1 MRSVLDRQP
10 TYFRRS
16 LASRA
21 IWTLIF
27 ALPVAGPIGAD
38 ESLCALG
45 SLETTCTTPEDDGRG
60 DALAV
65 SETSGGLGEDSIG
78 LVRDTSAGED
88 ALSDLPP
95 SDGLAP
101 EPRSLAQ
108 TQPPAET
115 SLAFTPSSLWK
126 LYQGWIITLLVL
138 VALQFALIVAL
149 LIQSV
154 KRRQDRMA
162 LTETTQRFRLAG
174 LAGQVGV
181 WEWDLDADRMI
192 IEPHLRNLLGY
203 DAEYDDPKIADWR
216 THIYGEDLPKLVQ
229 AAHDHIHR
237 RTPYFEIQ
245 HRMVDRHKNVR
256 WFLSRGQ
263 AQQMHDSRRT
273 RMVGTSIDITERKRS
288 EDERMAA
295 QEALQEKQAELA
307 HLSRA
312 ATVGALSVALA
323 HEINQ
328 PLTAI
333 LTNAQTA
340 RQLFK
345 RPHVDPRE
353 VNEIMLDIENDG
365 RRAGEVIQ
373 KLRNLLRRGDGDFE
387 RIRVESIVD
396 EVLHLLR
403 SELVER
409 RITVTRTVAS
419 QPEPILGD
427 SIQLQQVLLNLVNNA
442 TDAMRDVEPSARQ
455 LAISVSRTKTGWSRI
470 SVTDCGGGLSEHDR
484 ERLFQPFF
492 TTKRNG
498 LGLGLSISKSIVDA
512 HAGRIWAESNRG
524 GGTTFHVDVPAASES
539 KLDQPLH

>member
-1 MRSVLDRQP
+1 MRSVRYRQT
-10 TYFRRS
+10 TYLRRS

-21 IWTLIF
+21 IWALIF
-27 ALPVAGPIGAD
+27 ALPVASSIRAD
-38 ESLCALG
+38 EAATPCAIG
-45 SLETTCTTPEDDGRG
+45 SLETTCTNPDVDGSG

-65 SETSGGLGEDSIG
+65 SDASGASDDDSI
-78 LVRDTSAGED
+78 VRDGSAGDEP
-88 ALSDLPP
+88 LRNVPP

-101 EPRSLAQ
+101 VPRSLAQ
-108 TQPPAET
+108 TEPPAET
-115 SLAFTPSSLWK
+115 SLTFTPSSLWK

-154 KRRQDRMA
+154 KRRQDRIA

-181 WEWDLDADRMI
+181 WEWDLHADRMI

-229 AAHDHIHR
+229 AAHDHVHR

-245 HRMVDRHKNVR
+245 HRMVDRNKNVR

-263 AQQMHDSRRT
+263 AQQMNDSRRT

-288 EDERMAA
+288 EDERMEA

-345 RPHVDPRE
+345 RAHLDPRE
-353 VNEIMLDIENDG
+353 LNEIMLDIENDG

-403 SELVER
+403 GELVER

-442 TDAMRDVEPSARQ
+442 TDSMRDVEPSARQ
-455 LAISVSRTKTGWSRI
+455 LAIAVSRTKTGWSRI

-498 LGLGLSISKSIVDA
+498 LGLGLSISKSIVEA

-524 GGTTFHVDVPAASES
+524 GGTTFHVDVPAAGDSNRN
-539 KLDQPLH
+539 QPLH

>member
-1 MRSVLDRQP
+1 MRSVPDRQ
-10 TYFRRS
+10 TGHSSRS
-16 LASRA
+16 RASRA
-21 IWTLIF
+21 IWALIC
-27 ALPVAGPIGAD
+27 ALPTASSALAD
-38 ESLCALG
+38 ELATPCSVG
-45 SLETTCTTPEDDGRG
+45 SLETTCTNPSDNDRAE
-60 DALAV
+60 ALAAP
-65 SETSGGLGEDSIG
+65 EASGGSSDPSAG
-78 LVRDTSAGED
+78 LVREQNSATDEPLRD
-88 ALSDLPP
+88 IQP
-95 SDGLAP
+95 SDGLAR
-101 EPRSLAQ
+101 EPQNLEQ
-108 TQPPAET
+108 TQPLDET
-115 SLAFTPSSLWK
+115 NLTFSASSLWK

-138 VALQFALIVAL
+138 VGLQFALIVAL
-149 LIQSV
+149 LIQSI
-154 KRRQDRMA
+154 KRRQDRLA

-203 DAEYDDPKIADWR
+203 DGAYSDPKIADWR

-237 RTPYFEIQ
+237 HTPYFEIQ
-245 HRMVDRHKNVR
+245 HRMVDKNRNVR

-263 AQQMHDSRRT
+263 AQQNRRA
-273 RMVGTSIDITERKRS
+273 RMIGTSIDITERKRS
-288 EDERMAA
+288 EDERMEA

-345 RPHVDPRE
+345 RAHVDHRE
-353 VNEIMLDIENDG
+353 LNEIMLDIENDG

-387 RIRVESIVD
+387 QIRVESVVD

-403 SELVER
+403 GELVDR

-419 QPEPILGD
+419 EPEPILGD
-427 SIQLQQVLLNLVNNA
+427 TIQLQQVLLNLVNNA
-442 TDAMRDVEPSARQ
+442 TDAMRDVEPSARK
-455 LAISVSRTKTGWSRI
+455 LAISVSRTKAGWSRI
-470 SVTDCGGGLSEHDR
+470 SVADCGGGLTEHDR

-524 GGTTFHVDVPAASES
+524 GGTIFHVEMPAVES
-539 KLDQPLH
+539 NLRQPLH